1 MAAEVKDSASTDCS
15 SIKESEGEYLL
26 IGSIPGHLK
35 SSDLRTFF
43 SQYVERDAFVCFHY
57 RHRPETFRL
66 RPQLARTEQQ
76 NTAREG
82 LTLYHRSTAEPHD
95 ANTCCCVAKIRPEL
109 ADEFIGHYHGK
120 HWSLAAGR
128 TLPQKVRIGRM
139 TLKEDTSSVKSCEQ
153 CEVEKTVASEELL
166 ETSFGRVEVS
176 AEEFAVQNMDV
187 SSLIELNPPALMPQG
202 NVGTPTATFIHLINS
217 CRLPTKVIRKLKLE
231 FPKSRTKR
239 KYGAVPL
246 DYDTECASETGDTA
260 GEGGDEVRGEEV
272 QTHVLQDSKGEDD
285 TASHEGEES
294 VPSVRRISS
303 LRRSSR
309 WNIAAV
315 CMPACMICGW
325 VGAASCDH

>member
-1 MAAEVKDSASTDCS
+1 MATEVKTSRSTDRS

-26 IGSIPGHLK
+26 IGNIPGHLK
-35 SSDLRTFF
+35 SSDLRAFF

-76 NTAREG
+76 NTARERQ
-82 LTLYHRSTAEPHD
+82 TLYDRSTAEPHG
-95 ANTCCCVAKIRPEL
+95 ANTRCCIVKIRPEL
-109 ADEFIGHYHGK
+109 ADEFISHYHGN

-153 CEVEKTVASEELL
+153 CEAEKTVVSEEVL
-166 ETSFGRVEVS
+166 EMSFGGVEVS
-176 AEEFAVQNMDV
+176 AEELAVQNMVV

-246 DYDTECASETGDTA
+246 DYGTECASETGDPT
-260 GEGGDEVRGEEV
+260 GEGGGEVGGEKV
-272 QTHVLQDSKGEDD
+272 QTRVLQDSKGEDD

-294 VPSVRRISS
+294 VPSVRRSS
-303 LRRSSR
+303 TWRRSSS
-309 WNIAAV
+309 WSIAAV
-315 CMPACMICGW
+315 CLPACVMC
-325 VGAASCDH
+325 VCAASCGH